1 MSLNPLDDTQLS
13 VLQIVQT
20 FLQSQ
25 DKSTITPGILRQHI
39 DMVCQMKPEWSRLDS
54 REILVEEL
62 IRRYSIW
69 MGEDSSLSNDE
80 GHQPWLTADV
90 KREWRYW
97 HRYRQWLGKTMPW
110 GVLDTLDRSTDR
122 VLGLLE
128 QPGREGRWDRRGL
141 VVGHVQSGKTSHY
154 TGLICKAADAGYKII
169 IVLAGLHNNLRSQTQ
184 MRLDEGFLGYE
195 TSPLREKVTIIGVG
209 DIDSDPV
216 IRPNY
221 VTNRSEKGDFS
232 AGVAK
237 NLGISP
243 EQRPW
248 LFVVKKNKSI
258 LKRLHTWIENHVATS
273 VDPITGKRFVS
284 ELPLLMIDDE
294 ADNASVDTGEIVYDD
309 DGKPDAE
316 HQPTAINSLI
326 RKLLMQFSRKAY
338 VGYTATPFA
347 NIFIHESNE
356 TRDEGPDLFPSAFII
371 NLGAPSNYIGPAR
384 VFGRATA
391 EGRSGE
397 LPLIRR
403 VSDHCS
409 DDGKRGWMPVSHKSS
424 HYPTLDTL
432 THFPDSLKHAIDSFL
447 LACCVREL
455 RGQGEKHSSML
466 VHVTRFNKV
475 QSVVYENIDAY
486 IQDVRQRLTRR
497 IGHEPFLHQ
506 LESLWQADFLPT
518 NQAIRDVMPQQVP
531 DDAFEWQE
539 IVDKLYTVI
548 ENVSVRMINGTAKDA
563 LDYSDSATGLKVIAI
578 GGDKLARGLTLE
590 GLCTSYFLRAS
601 RMYDTLMQM
610 GRWFGYRQGYLDV
623 CRLYTT
629 DELIEWF
636 EHIADASEELR
647 EEFDNMVASGGTPR
661 DFGLKVKSHPVL
673 MVTSPLKMRSAR
685 SLWLS
690 FSGTVVETISLFKE
704 QEYHKRNYVAFQR
717 LTGRVGAG
725 APIPERRRGDK
736 IEKWNGVI
744 WQNISPEPIIDFLTE
759 YETHAQARKA
769 NSKLLADFVTRMN
782 RVDEL
787 TQWTVAVIGGGI
799 DRHHDVCGF
808 SVPLMMR
815 KASEGVTDRYSIGR
829 LLSPRDEGIDC
840 DESTWL
846 AALEETQRIF
856 HADPGRNEGR
866 EEPVVPGGVV
876 LRRIK
881 GFGINDIP
889 AQRQKGLLLIYLLD
903 PQQALSAAEYQEDAL
918 PVVAFGISFP
928 GSRSGVTV
936 EYKVN
941 NVLWEQEYGAAE

>member
-20 FLQSQ
+20 LLQGQ
-25 DKSTITPGILRQHI
+25 DKSTITAGILHQHI
-39 DMVCQMKPEWSRLDS
+39 DMVCQMKPEWSRLDN

-69 MGEDSSLSNDE
+69 IGEDTSLSNDE
-80 GHQPWLTADV
+80 GHQPWLTADA

-273 VDPITGKRFVS
+273 VDPVTGKRFVS

-384 VFGRATA
+384 VFGRAAA
-391 EGRSGE
+391 EGRTGE

-424 HYPTLDTL
+424 HYP
-432 THFPDSLKHAIDSFL
+432 
-447 LACCVREL
+447 
-455 RGQGEKHSSML
+455 
-466 VHVTRFNKV
+466 
-475 QSVVYENIDAY
+475 
-486 IQDVRQRLTRR
+486 
-497 IGHEPFLHQ
+497 
-506 LESLWQADFLPT
+506 
-518 NQAIRDVMPQQVP
+518 
-531 DDAFEWQE
+531 
-539 IVDKLYTVI
+539 
-548 ENVSVRMINGTAKDA
+548 
-563 LDYSDSATGLKVIAI
+563 
-578 GGDKLARGLTLE
+578 
-590 GLCTSYFLRAS
+590 
-601 RMYDTLMQM
+601 
-610 GRWFGYRQGYLDV
+610 
-623 CRLYTT
+623 
-629 DELIEWF
+629 
-636 EHIADASEELR
+636 
-647 EEFDNMVASGGTPR
+647 
-661 DFGLKVKSHPVL
+661 
-673 MVTSPLKMRSAR
+673 
-685 SLWLS
+685 
-690 FSGTVVETISLFKE
+690 
-704 QEYHKRNYVAFQR
+704 
-717 LTGRVGAG
+717 
-725 APIPERRRGDK
+725 
-736 IEKWNGVI
+736 
-744 WQNISPEPIIDFLTE
+744 
-759 YETHAQARKA
+759 
-769 NSKLLADFVTRMN
+769 
-782 RVDEL
+782 
-787 TQWTVAVIGGGI
+787 
-799 DRHHDVCGF
+799 
-808 SVPLMMR
+808 
-815 KASEGVTDRYSIGR
+815 
-829 LLSPRDEGIDC
+829 
-840 DESTWL
+840 
-846 AALEETQRIF
+846 
-856 HADPGRNEGR
+856 
-866 EEPVVPGGVV
+866 
-876 LRRIK
+876 
-881 GFGINDIP
+881 
-889 AQRQKGLLLIYLLD
+889 
-903 PQQALSAAEYQEDAL
+903 
-918 PVVAFGISFP
+918 
-928 GSRSGVTV
+928 
-936 EYKVN
+936 
-941 NVLWEQEYGAAE
+941 